1 MNPKALLSTFIT
13 LAFIFPAAGIVF
25 RKVFVICMKIFIF
38 IDFSNAPEGFRDKMR
53 GLFNKSLDILT
64 KVNFKRM
71 IFNYLLMSLISIRSY
86 I

>member
-53 GLFNKSLDILT
+53 GLFNKSLDILNPSYE
-64 KVNFKRM
+64 KFCVRSANFGH
-71 IFNYLLMSLISIRSY
+71 I
-86 I
+86 